1 MTLYEI
7 NKEIEDAL
15 NNIYSS
21 MDEETGEV
29 DETYVNQLE
38 DLQMKRDEKLDNIGA
53 YIKNL
58 MAEAKMLKE
67 EEQALKAR
75 RESKERRV
83 ESLKNYVASN
93 LAGQEIQKFES
104 ARVCFSFRKSKA
116 VVIDEAYIENIP
128 SEYLIAQEPKIDR
141 KALKADIEAGKDLDG
156 IAHIEE
162 KQNLQIK

>member
-1 MTLYEI
+1 MNLYDI

-29 DETYVNQLE
+29 DEAYVHQLE
-38 DLQMKRDEKLDNIGA
+38 ELQMQRDEKLDNIGA

-58 MAEAKMLKE
+58 LAEAKMLKE

-75 RESKERRV
+75 RESKEKRA

-93 LAGQEIQKFES
+93 LKEQEINKFES
-104 ARVCFSFRKSKA
+104 ARVVFSFRKSEQVNVPDLDKL
-116 VVIDEAYIENIP
+116 DKK
-128 SEYLIAQEPKIDR
+128 YLVEDVSY
-141 KALKADIEAGKDLDG
+141 KADKKAIKEAIKSGVEVEG
-156 IAHIEE
+156 AYIEE

>member
-1 MTLYEI
+1 MTLYDI
-7 NKEIEDAL
+7 NGEIEAT
-15 NNIYSS
+15 IMEMMASV
-21 MDEETGEV
+21 DEETGEV
-29 DETYVNQLE
+29 SDEAMEKLSE
-38 DLQMKRDEKLDNIGA
+38 LQMARDEKLDNIGA

-58 MAEAKMLKE
+58 DAEAKALKE
-67 EEQALKAR
+67 EEQALASRRKVKENEIERLKA
-75 RESKERRV
+75 
-83 ESLKNYVASN
+83 YVASN
-93 LAGQEIQKFES
+93 LNGQKFES

>member
-29 DETYVNQLE
+29 DEAYVHQFE
-38 DLQMKRDEKLDNIGA
+38 DLQIARDEKLDNIGCF
-53 YIKNL
+53 IKNL
-58 MAEAKMLKE
+58 EAEAKALKE
-67 EEQALKAR
+67 EEQVLASRRKVKENEIERLKA
-75 RESKERRV
+75 
-83 ESLKNYVASN
+83 YVVAN
-93 LAGQEIQKFES
+93 LNGQKFES

-141 KALKADIEAGKDLDG
+141 KALKADLEAGKDLDG

>member
-7 NKEIEDAL
+7 NKAIEDAIL
-15 NNIYSS
+15 NIYAQV
-21 MDEETGEV
+21 DEETGEIP
-29 DETYVNQLE
+29 DDAMQALN
-38 DLQMKRDEKLDNIGA
+38 DLQMARDEKLDNIGCF
-53 YIKNL
+53 IKNL
-58 MAEAKMLKE
+58 EAEAKALKE
-67 EEQALKAR
+67 EEQALYSRRKVKENEIERLKA
-75 RESKERRV
+75 
-83 ESLKNYVASN
+83 YVVSN
-93 LAGQEIQKFES
+93 LNGQKFES

-141 KALKADIEAGKDLDG
+141 KALKADIESGKNLDG